1 MLHAALWSVTSYLTD
16 CLLSFSGMVS
26 TFGYMVFDIL
36 IHRIYVCRMIALRG
50 ANQQIVRVFFAHLQ
64 TILYLCMLNF
74 SEDKT
79 G

>member
-1 MLHAALWSVTSYLTD
+1 
-16 CLLSFSGMVS
+16 
-26 TFGYMVFDIL
+26 
-36 IHRIYVCRMIALRG
+36 MIVLQG

-74 SEDKT
+74 SKDKT

>member
-1 MLHAALWSVTSYLTD
+1 
-16 CLLSFSGMVS
+16 
-26 TFGYMVFDIL
+26 MVFDIL
-36 IHRIYVCRMIALRG
+36 IHRIYACSMIALRG
-50 ANQQIVRVFFAHLQ
+50 ANQQIIRVFFAHLQ